1 MNQNIERIEV
11 FLDESKEPLQV
22 LTSPPFKVTL
32 DTRQIPDGPHTLRVV
47 TTFKG
52 GQVEEEV
59 IDFEVDNLPSPFVD
73 GLDEG
78 QQVRGP
84 VEFEVVTGDYAA
96 PKSGGGLSIAGA
108 VLSAVLVLG
117 LVWFYFAFMPSAK
130 EIVKETGAAPVEEAK
145 ENTAPA
151 GGITGDAAAGGKIFT
166 STCAGCHGANAE
178 GGFGPKLAGAPIVND
193 AEQFASTVKNGRGG
207 MPPYPQL
214 SDQDLA
220 DLRAYLS
227 SLGGSAAPAPAEEA
241 APAAAPAA
249 GAVDPAVMSEGE
261 KLYLANCAGCHQA
274 NGAGAAI
281 FPALAGNK
289 SLADKNLVI
298 TRILKGKAPMPG
310 FSDQLDD
317 QQIAAIA
324 TYIRNSWGNDFG
336 PVSPDEVAAKR

>member
-47 TTFKG
+47 TTLKG

-59 IDFEVDNLPSPFVD
+59 IDFEVDNLPSPFID
-73 GLDEG
+73 GLDDG

-96 PKSGGGLSIAGA
+96 PKTGGGLSIAGA

-117 LVWFYFAFMPSAK
+117 LVWFYFAFAPSAK
-130 EIVKETGAAPVEEAK
+130 EIVKETGAAPVEEAAA
-145 ENTAPA
+145 TPA
-151 GGITGDAAAGGKIFT
+151 GAGDAAAGKAVYAAQ
-166 STCAGCHGANAE
+166 CASCHGANAE
-178 GGFGPKLAGAPIVND
+178 GGFGPVLAGAPIVENAD
-193 AEQFASTVKNGRGG
+193 QFASIVKNGLGA
-207 MPPYPQL
+207 MPPFAQL
-214 SDQDLA
+214 SDQEIA
-220 DLRAYLS
+220 DLRAYLG
-227 SLGGSAAPAPAEEA
+227 SLGGGAAEAPKEEAAPAPAA
-241 APAAAPAA
+241 AV
-249 GAVDPAVMSEGE
+249 AVDPAVMSEGE
-261 KLYLANCAGCHQA
+261 NLYLASCAGCHQP
-274 NGAGAAI
+274 NGAGIAT

-289 SLADKNLVI
+289 NLADKDLVI
-298 TRILKGKAPMPG
+298 DRILNGKVPMPG
-310 FSDQLDD
+310 FAGQYDD

-336 PVSPDEVAAKR
+336 PVAPDEVAARR

>member
-52 GQVEEEV
+52 GQVEEEI

-73 GLDEG
+73 GLDDG

-96 PKSGGGLSIAGA
+96 PKTGGGLSIAGA

-117 LVWFYFAFMPSAK
+117 LVWFYFAFAPSAK
-130 EIVKETGAAPVEEAK
+130 EIVKETGAAPVEEAAA
-145 ENTAPA
+145 APA
-151 GGITGDAAAGGKIFT
+151 GAGDAAAGKAVYAAQ
-166 STCAGCHGANAE
+166 CASCHGANAE
-178 GGFGPKLAGAPIVND
+178 GGFGPALAGAPIVENAD
-193 AEQFASTVKNGRGG
+193 QFASIVKNGLGA
-207 MPPYPQL
+207 MPPFAQL
-214 SDQDLA
+214 SDQEIA
-220 DLRAYLS
+220 DLRAYLG
-227 SLGGSAAPAPAEEA
+227 SLGGGATEAPKEEAAPAPA
-241 APAAAPAA
+241 AAA
-249 GAVDPAVMSEGE
+249 AVDPAVMSEGE
-261 KLYLANCAGCHQA
+261 NLYLASCAGCHQP
-274 NGAGAAI
+274 NGAGVAT

-289 SLADKNLVI
+289 NLADKDLVI
-298 TRILKGKAPMPG
+298 DRILSGKVPMPG
-310 FSDQLDD
+310 FAGQYDD

-336 PVSPDEVAAKR
+336 PVAPDEVAAKR